1 MNALLPRVGW
11 GGRFVIVARD
21 VVSVSHTIARVAI
34 DMSRTGAPLEV
45 VFGWSQGSAL
55 RLAFD
60 FLFFGQGDVPNSVF
74 ALIQRAVPESG
85 RRPTVMVG

>member
-1 MNALLPRVGW
+1 M
-11 GGRFVIVARD
+11 IVARD

-34 DMSRTGAPLEV
+34 DMSRTGTPLEV

-74 ALIQRAVPESG
+74 ALIQRAVPEPG
-85 RRPTVMVG
+85 HHPTVMVG